1 MPILEYDED
10 ATSRLLS
17 IYITPDIE
25 NQRNAFIKAFN
36 PQQNQKILDVGSG
49 PGLLANDIS
58 QFIGRSGLIYG
69 IDISK
74 PLLDIANSNYQ
85 DRTDLKFML
94 GDATK
99 IPFKADDFDTVVSTQ
114 VLEYV
119 PDVDAALLEFKRVL
133 KPGGKV
139 ALLDTDWDSI
149 VWHSSD
155 AQRMNRV
162 LKVWEEHASDPF
174 LPRTLTNR
182 LSKVGF
188 KVESREIIPIYNA
201 NFNEETYSN
210 RLIDLIVPFV
220 VNSGNITISEAE
232 MWAKDLRERG
242 QNGEYFFSLN
252 RYFFLATK

>member
-1 MPILEYDED
+1 MPILEYDKD
-10 ATSRLLS
+10 ATDRLLS
-17 IYITPDIE
+17 IYITPDVE
-25 NQRNAFIKAFN
+25 NQRNDFIKALN

-49 PGLLANDIS
+49 PGFLANEIS
-58 QFIGRSGLIYG
+58 QSIGQSGLICG

-74 PLLDIANSNYQ
+74 PLLDIAKSNYQ
-85 DRTDLKFML
+85 DRTDIEFHF
-94 GDATK
+94 GDASK
-99 IPFKADDFDTVVSTQ
+99 IPFKTDDFDTVVSTQ

-174 LPRTLTNR
+174 LPRTLANR
-182 LSKVGF
+182 LSNAGF
-188 KVESREIIPIYNA
+188 RVESREIIPIYNA

-220 VNSGNITISEAE
+220 VNTGKITISEAE
-232 MWAKDLRERG
+232 TWANDLRERG
-242 QNGEYFFSLN
+242 QDGDYFFSLN
-252 RYFFLATK
+252 RYFFLAK

>member
-1 MPILEYDED
+1 MPILEYDKD
-10 ATSRLLS
+10 ATDRLLS
-17 IYITPDIE
+17 IYTTPDVE
-25 NQRNAFIKAFN
+25 TQRKSFIKALN
-36 PQQNQKILDVGSG
+36 PEQNQRILDVGSG
-49 PGLLANDIS
+49 PGFLANDIS
-58 QFIGRSGLIYG
+58 QFIGRSGQVCG

-85 DRTDLKFML
+85 NRSDIEFHF

-99 IPFKADDFDTVVSTQ
+99 IPYKADDFDAVVSTQ

-119 PDVDAALLEFKRVL
+119 PDVDAALLEFQRVL

-155 AQRMNRV
+155 MQRMNRV

-174 LPRTLTNR
+174 LPRTLGNR
-182 LSKVGF
+182 LSYAGF
-188 KVESREIIPIYNA
+188 TVESQEIIPIYNA
-201 NFNEETYSN
+201 EFNEDTYSN

-220 VNSGNITISEAE
+220 VNSGKITTSEAKT
-232 MWAKDLRERG
+232 WAKDLRERG

-252 RYFFLATK
+252 RYFFLAK

>member
-1 MPILEYDED
+1 MPILEYDKD
-10 ATSRLLS
+10 ATNRLLS
-17 IYITPDIE
+17 IYITPDVE
-25 NQRNAFIKAFN
+25 TQRNAFIKAFD
-36 PQQNQKILDVGSG
+36 PQKGQKILDVGSG
-49 PGLLANDIS
+49 PGFLANDIS
-58 QFIGRSGLIYG
+58 QSIGRSGLICG

-74 PLLDIANSNYQ
+74 PLLDIANSKYQ
-85 DRTDLKFML
+85 NRTDIEFHF

-119 PDVDAALLEFKRVL
+119 PDADAALLEFKRVI

-162 LKVWEEHASDPF
+162 LKVWEGHTSDPF
-174 LPRTLTNR
+174 LPRTLANR
-182 LSKVGF
+182 LSNAGF

-201 NFNEETYSN
+201 KFNEETYSN

-220 VNSGNITISEAE
+220 VNTGKITNSEAE
-232 MWAKDLRERG
+232 EWAKDLRERG
-242 QNGEYFFSLN
+242 QDGEYFFSLN
-252 RYFFLATK
+252 RYFFLAK